1 MDGWIKLHRSI
12 LKHWIFA
19 NADYFRAWIT
29 ILLTVNHE
37 EAKILIHGELI
48 ICGRGQSL
56 LSLNNWAKLFG
67 RKWTVQKVRTFF
79 ELLKNDSMINTEGLR
94 KTTRLTVCNY
104 DNYQDMQQTNNTQ
117 KTRKQQTDNTQTTT
131 NNKNK
136 KDIDKS
142 ISTWRDDFNVYIAE
156 ASKEFSKLA
165 NDEKFLSE
173 QQLFYPE
180 VHLKKTM
187 QKMWTNYWGT
197 QAGWKKK
204 KSSKTNNIDWKGTI
218 VYGFSQSINKVYY
231 TKHELAEI
239 ERR

>member
-1 MDGWIKLHRSI
+1 MKYYLHDTSAFDDEKVSELYIEFGYEGVGLFYVILEKLGKQEKPVKTNV
-12 LKHWIFA
+12 LKKQLKVGKRLEKCWTFM
-19 NADYFRAWIT
+19 
-29 ILLTVNHE
+29 E
-37 EAKILIHGELI
+37 EIGLIHSNNGETFNK
-48 ICGRGQSL
+48 QL
-56 LSLNNWAKLFG
+56 LNFSEK
-67 RKWTVQKVRTFF
+67 
-79 ELLKNDSMINTEGLR
+79 
-94 KTTRLTVCNY
+94 
-104 DNYQDMQQTNNTQ
+104 YQIKKE
-117 KTRKQQTDNTQTTT
+117 KTREKVAQWRKLQEDTENVTGYVPECNPPKVKGSKDN
-131 NNKNK
+131 N

-142 ISTWRDDFNVYIAE
+142 IPTWRDDFKIYIAE
-156 ASKEFSKLA
+156 ASQEFSKLA

-231 TKHELAEI
+231 TKQELAEI